1 MNKVENIVI
10 LGGGSAGWMAAS
22 TLIRAFPN
30 KKITLVESSTIPTVG
45 VGESTISEFIEWLS
59 YLGITYNDFLKDV
72 NGSLK
77 VGLGFTNFVKK
88 DNSTV
93 YYTFGTPD
101 LEGTYMGLTDW
112 QYLKSIN
119 PEIKDDD
126 FVKYYYPQAESL
138 YTNKVVMEDDPDM
151 YPFKSYRDT
160 AFQIDA
166 SLFGSWLANN
176 YAMPRGVNRVIGTV
190 VDISGNENGIDYLKL
205 EDGREIHADLFVDCS
220 GFKSMLLGE
229 FMKEEFVST
238 RDLLPNNAAY
248 AAPIQYTDK
257 NKEMQTFTNATALG
271 NGWVWNTPLWSR
283 IGSGYVFNTDFIDE
297 DSALDEFK
305 KHLDSKN
312 MVCYNPNRSKDMEF
326 RKIQIKNGHYK
337 RFWVKNVVAI
347 GLAAGFLEPLESTGL
362 AQVHTFSI
370 FLVDALQRDGII
382 TQFDIDKYNARSF
395 KSFEG
400 QYLFVALHY
409 FMSQRNDTEYW
420 RSITSKESSHI
431 LLEYLDIL
439 YNRHISSVPMGWGV
453 RNKFL
458 TDMKIVSHQSG
469 LDLEKEIK
477 LLSDVRSVK
486 INKWADI
493 IKKSPTHYEF
503 LRDHVYREGLNI

>member
-10 LGGGSAGWMAAS
+10 LGGGSAGWITAA
-22 TLIRAFPN
+22 TLIKAFPN

-45 VGESTISEFIEWLS
+45 VGESTVSEFVEWLS
-59 YLGITYNDFLKDV
+59 YLGITYSDFLKDV
-72 NGSLK
+72 DGALK
-77 VGLGFTNFVKK
+77 LGIGFTNFVKN

-93 YYTFGTPD
+93 FYTFGVAD
-101 LEGTYMGLTDW
+101 LQGTYKGMDDW
-112 QYLKSIN
+112 QYLKAIN
-119 PEIKDDD
+119 PEIPNSD

-138 YTNKVVMEDDPDM
+138 YTDRVVMEDNPEM
-151 YPFKSYRDT
+151 YPFKPYRDT
-160 AFQIDA
+160 AFQINA

-176 YAMPRGVNRVIGTV
+176 YAIPRGVDRIIATV
-190 VDISGNENGIDYLKL
+190 VDIFGNENGVEYLKL
-205 EDGREIHADLFVDCS
+205 DNGLELHADLFIDCS
-220 GFKSMLLGE
+220 GFKSMLLGG
-229 FMKEEFVST
+229 FMKEEFIST
-238 RDLLPNNAAY
+238 KDLLPNNAAW

-257 NKEMQTFTNATALG
+257 NKEMQTFTNGTALG

-305 KHLDSKN
+305 NHLDSKN

-326 RKIQIKNGHYK
+326 RKVEIKNGHYK

-362 AQVHTFSI
+362 VQVHTFCM

-382 TQFDIDKYNARSF
+382 TQFDIDRYNLRSF

-400 QYLFVALHY
+400 HYLFVALHY
-409 FMSQRNDTEYW
+409 FMSQRDDTEYW
-420 RSITSKESSHI
+420 RSITSKESSKT
-431 LLEYLDIL
+431 LLEYLDVL
-439 YNRHISSVPMGWGV
+439 YHRNISSIPMGWGFKD
-453 RNKFL
+453 KFL
-458 TDMKIVSHQSG
+458 TDMKIVSHQTG

-477 LLSDVRSVK
+477 MLSDIRSVK
-486 INKWADI
+486 INKWAEI

-503 LRDHVYREGLNI
+503 LRDKIYI